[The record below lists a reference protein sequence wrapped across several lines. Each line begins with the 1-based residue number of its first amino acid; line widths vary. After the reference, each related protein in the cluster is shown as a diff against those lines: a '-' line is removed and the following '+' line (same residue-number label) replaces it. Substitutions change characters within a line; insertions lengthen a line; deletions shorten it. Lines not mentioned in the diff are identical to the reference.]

1 MNMNLLL
8 ILVFI
13 SPAYLMGL
21 YFVFQLLQDKM
32 GLKKESSKVVSA
44 RELLLLR
51 GVQLD
56 DLEDKVDDNDKNL
69 RIELDNRL
77 NDYIEKTKDN
87 FKCTDKIIEV
97 SQKKLRDEIKD
108 SNEILKESICKYTN
122 EVINDSIS
130 SFLDRVN
137 NLIDE
142 KINNKDRSIDN
153 TQKILNMEIQKLQLT
168 NESRMNELKEKEY
181 RNSEYSNITMSRI
194 YAYFDTLIDKYFDD
208 TYFKSASVRGSDG
221 LIRLPNVSFE
231 TQKEDINRIW
241 NKAINGMSRDLLLD
255 LGSLYDLSSIDG
267 EKMVIDI
274 FIKDKYMDKFNELN
288 HFIKSINDTR
298 YLESRLENN
307 NYKNFYPK
315 ADTITDYSDEEKR
328 TMDEILSLRL
338 SDPIEYARRYGEY
351 LDIKYGKADRVNLY
365 KAHLHKP
372 ERKTKKGDK

>member
-32 GLKKESSKVVSA
+32 GLKKESDKIVSA

-108 SNEILKESICKYTN
+108 SNDLLKESICKYTN

-130 SFLDRVN
+130 SFLDRIN

-142 KINNKDRSIDN
+142 YRKVAEELRDKAIDFKKIN
-153 TQKILNMEIQKLQLT
+153 
-168 NESRMNELKEKEY
+168 ELYIKWVKE
-181 RNSEYSNITMSRI
+181 
-194 YAYFDTLIDKYFDD
+194 LDK
-208 TYFKSASVRGSDG
+208 
-221 LIRLPNVSFE
+221 
-231 TQKEDINRIW
+231 
-241 NKAINGMSRDLLLD
+241 
-255 LGSLYDLSSIDG
+255 
-267 EKMVIDI
+267 
-274 FIKDKYMDKFNELN
+274 
-288 HFIKSINDTR
+288 
-298 YLESRLENN
+298 
-307 NYKNFYPK
+307 
-315 ADTITDYSDEEKR
+315 
-328 TMDEILSLRL
+328 
-338 SDPIEYARRYGEY
+338 
-351 LDIKYGKADRVNLY
+351 
-365 KAHLHKP
+365 
-372 ERKTKKGDK
+372 